1 MKPLISKVA
10 LYFIIVAFVFLNS
23 GNIDLETTIFYLGVS
38 GVIWAVIWFMYVF
51 VRDTIIA
58 ARWKKLNL
66 PLPQY
71 IQEDAE
77 LEKMREEMRDEWH
90 KNPSNPASS
99 IYSDWWK

>member
-10 LYFIIVAFVFLNS
+10 LYFIIFAFVFLNS

-38 GVIWAVIWFMYVF
+38 GVIWAVIWFMYMF

-58 ARWKKLNL
+58 ARWKKPNF

-71 IQEDAE
+71 IQEDAK
-77 LEKMREEMRDEWH
+77 LEKMREEMSQEQLNDPYD
-90 KNPSNPASS
+90 PSFHPFR
-99 IYSDWWK
+99 K